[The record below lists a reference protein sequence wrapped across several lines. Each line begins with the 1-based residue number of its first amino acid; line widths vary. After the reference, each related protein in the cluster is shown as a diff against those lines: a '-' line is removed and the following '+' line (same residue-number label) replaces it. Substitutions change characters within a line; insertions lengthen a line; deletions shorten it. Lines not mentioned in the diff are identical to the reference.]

1 MDRFIDIATK
11 LAATLII
18 PLVIWGVRL
27 EVQLSVA
34 EAERQNMRAEITRLE
49 NQNQSIL
56 LSIRENTVA
65 LSGLNVSLTYVR
77 DRVDEIRDDVRA
89 SRGSSNAR

>member
-34 EAERQNMRAEITRLE
+34 ESERQNMRAEITRLE

>member
-34 EAERQNMRAEITRLE
+34 DSERQAMRAEITRLE

-65 LSGLNVSLTYVR
+65 LTGLNVSLQYVR

-89 SRGSSNAR
+89 SNRGGQ

>member
-34 EAERQNMRAEITRLE
+34 DSERRAMQSEITRLE
-49 NQNQSIL
+49 TQNQSIL

-65 LSGLNVSLTYVR
+65 LTRLNVSLQYVR
-77 DRVDEIRDDVRA
+77 TRVDEIRDDVRNN
-89 SRGSSNAR
+89 RGGQ

>member
-1 MDRFIDIATK
+1 MDRFIDISTK

-34 EAERQNMRAEITRLE
+34 QAERSSLQAEVSRLE
-49 NQNQSIL
+49 TQNQQVLTSV
-56 LSIRENTVA
+56 RENTLTLRE
-65 LSGLNVSLTYVR
+65 LSTSMLYVK
-77 DRVDEIRDDVRA
+77 DRVDEIRTEMR
-89 SRGSSNAR
+89 RGPDARD

>member
-34 EAERQNMRAEITRLE
+34 DSERQAMRAEITRLE

-65 LSGLNVSLTYVR
+65 LTGLNVSLQYVR

-89 SRGSSNAR
+89 NSRGGQ

>member
-34 EAERQNMRAEITRLE
+34 DSERQAMRAEITRLE

-65 LSGLNVSLTYVR
+65 LTGLNVSLQYVR

-89 SRGSSNAR
+89 SSRGGQ

>member
-34 EAERQNMRAEITRLE
+34 DSERQAMRSEITRLE

-56 LSIRENTVA
+56 LSIRENTVI
-65 LSGLNVSLTYVR
+65 LTGVNVSLQHVR
-77 DRVDEIRDDVRA
+77 DRVAEIQADVR
-89 SRGSSNAR
+89 SNRGGQQ